1 MCVSVKLT
9 VLSYIFFSGIKI
21 LDYFVMATIKS
32 SFVVRKSNRLSAK
45 GLEGKVLDDSK
56 KDDSIIV
63 NLPSDVECGE

>member
-1 MCVSVKLT
+1 
-9 VLSYIFFSGIKI
+9 
-21 LDYFVMATIKS
+21 MATIKS